1 MQSVT
6 SCAVSVRVKNTFLFP
21 ISANKS
27 LTLGTDV
34 YGRGY
39 YRIKIESPDFTIA
52 SFGSLGPFQLSPEN
66 ALAIDPGSQLPR
78 DIFVFCPQSK
88 GYDIL
93 VLFEETNTSGGTIFK
108 SLPVHK
114 IGADTISDGGRLSL
128 TVVQSSSPS

>member
-6 SCAVSVRVKNTFLFP
+6 SCAVFVRVKNTFLFP
-21 ISANKS
+21 ISANKT
-27 LTLGTDV
+27 LILGTDV

-39 YRIKIESPDFTIA
+39 YRIKIESQSPRSKA
-52 SFGSLGPFQLSPEN
+52 WGPFQLSPEN

-93 VLFEETNTSGGTIFK
+93 VLFEETNTSGGTISK

-114 IGADTISDGGRLSL
+114 IGADIISDDGRLSL